1 MPYIGRSTDGFGVR
15 NRFIYLASSG
25 DTSVSGADA
34 NGATLTF
41 TDGAYV
47 DVYLNGVLLKP
58 TTDYNTSTA
67 NTIAGLSALN
77 TNDEVTVI
85 VYDVFTVADMV
96 SATSGGTFSGN
107 VTHSGTVTANST
119 LDMNG
124 TELILDADADS
135 SITADTDDEIHF
147 KVAGDDHV
155 KIKGGTNVL
164 HVIEGSSGQGTP
176 HTNSGVVI
184 ESDGETGINILTGN
198 TNYGGIIFGDDGDND
213 IGFIQYKHD
222 DNYIRFGTN
231 TSEQMRIDSSGR
243 VGIGVTD
250 PTQYNS
256 YGNGLIIEK
265 SSTSGSSGMSIISGT
280 SGYGSIYFNDGT
292 GNNTVGRIEYY
303 HGSGGMG
310 FATEGSERM
319 VLSSTGNLTVNA
331 TSASGTS
338 MILDNEST
346 NSPFGIAI
354 RTPQVAMD
362 NNSNYFISCND
373 SGNTRLL
380 VYSDGDIVNHDNSYG
395 SLSDER
401 LKQDIVDSSSQW
413 DDIKNLKIRNFK
425 KKDDIEKYGEKA
437 WSQIGVIAQELETTS
452 PKLIRETAPTE
463 GDVAIDSSFGTIVDD
478 TDKPIYYKEADTI
491 PDGKK
496 VGDVKGYEKKVEE
509 KSKVKAVM
517 YSVLYMKAVKAL
529 QEAMTRI
536 ETLEAKVKTLEEA

>member
-1 MPYIGRSTDGFGVR
+1 MPYIGKTTDGFGVR
-15 NRFIYLASSG
+15 NRFVYLASSG
-25 DTSVSGADA
+25 ATSVSGADA

-67 NTIAGLSALN
+67 NTIAGLSALS
-77 TNDEVTVI
+77 TNDEVTVV
-85 VYDVFTVADMV
+85 VYDIFTVADMV
-96 SATSGGTFSGN
+96 SATSGGTFVGN

-135 SITADTDDEIHF
+135 SITAATDDEIHF

-303 HGSGGMG
+303 HGGDVMG
-310 FATEGSERM
+310 FAIAGTERM
-319 VLSSTGNLTVNA
+319 KLQTNGLLYVPSAYSVTTSSAANMYV
-331 TSASGTS
+331 
-338 MILDNEST
+338 
-346 NSPFGIAI
+346 
-354 RTPQVAMD
+354 Q
-362 NNSNYFISCND
+362 
-373 SGNTRLL
+373 
-380 VYSDGDIVNHDNSYG
+380 SDGAFYRSTSSKRYKNTIEDATHGLADLLKLRSVTYKGNNDGDFIFGGLIAEEVHDAGLTEFVQYNDDDEPDALSYG
-395 SLSDER
+395 NMVSLC
-401 LKQDIVDSSSQW
+401 
-413 DDIKNLKIRNFK
+413 IKAIQ
-425 KKDDIEKYGEKA
+425 EQQE
-437 WSQIGVIAQELETTS
+437 QI
-452 PKLIRETAPTE
+452 K
-463 GDVAIDSSFGTIVDD
+463 
-478 TDKPIYYKEADTI
+478 
-491 PDGKK
+491 
-496 VGDVKGYEKKVEE
+496 
-509 KSKVKAVM
+509 
-517 YSVLYMKAVKAL
+517 
-529 QEAMTRI
+529 
-536 ETLEAKVKTLEEA
+536 TLEAKVKALESA